1 MALLNALGGLMILV
15 PLAALLL
22 PLMNRMNEDETQK
35 VRVSINENE
44 RER

>member
-35 VRVSINENE
+35 VRVRINENE